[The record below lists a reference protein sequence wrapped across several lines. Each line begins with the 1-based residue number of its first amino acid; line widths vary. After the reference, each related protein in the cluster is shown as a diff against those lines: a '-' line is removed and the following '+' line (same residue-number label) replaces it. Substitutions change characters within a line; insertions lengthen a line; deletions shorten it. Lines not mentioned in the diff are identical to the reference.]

1 MGAYDTS
8 LGNGLRK
15 NIVNTWLF
23 GFVCYQF
30 LLYWTTKFN
39 DAWWLKLMVL
49 TLFTIDLVH
58 SSSLCYALYCITHYG
73 NSAKLDGTYFPSD
86 ISQLTFTVIF
96 TTLAAFMTHVF
107 LSWRLYQ
114 LNKKK
119 YLVIGLIFT
128 ATVSCGVGFTT
139 GIKAMQIGVVSKLG
153 VLLPLS
159 EAWLS
164 MQLSLDLLITGLLGY
179 VLYQSRTG
187 FRVTDTVLA
196 RLIRGA
202 VQTGLFAS
210 AMSLA
215 DMLAFKLSGTTMQY
229 MLFAMCIGR
238 MYTNT
243 LMDTLLCRTSLQE
256 ILQSNNIRDMESQ
269 GRRAGDSNTH
279 GLQLESFA
287 PVTRIHIQTQIDT
300 STDHDSELHLDDI
313 KRSTTRSSS
322 MVHKN

>member
-8 LGNGLRK
+8 LGIMLIGAF
-15 NIVNTWLF
+15 VNTWLF

-58 SSSLCYALYCITHYG
+58 SSSLCYALYWFCITHYG
-73 NSAKLDGTYFPSD
+73 NSAKLDVALWP
-86 ISQLTFTVIF
+86 LTFTVLF
-96 TTLAAFMTHVF
+96 TSLAAFMTHVF

-139 GIKAMQIGVVSKLG
+139 GIKAMQIGVISKMG

-187 FRVTDTVLA
+187 FRTTDSVLA

-215 DMLAFKLSGTTMQY
+215 DMLAFKLSGTTMLY
-229 MLFAMCIGR
+229 MFFAMCIGR

-243 LMDTLLCRTSLQE
+243 LMDTLLCRKTLQE
-256 ILQSNNIRDMESQ
+256 ILQSNNIRDVETQ
-269 GRRAGDSNTH
+269 GWIPGETNTH
-279 GLQLESFA
+279 GLQLDSFA
-287 PVTRIHIQTQIDT
+287 PARRIHIQTQIET
-300 STDHDSELHLDDI
+300 STDHELELENDM
-313 KRSTTRSSS
+313 KRSATRSSRHAS
-322 MVHKN
+322 LVYKN